1 MMTNGVSGGFNV
13 LLPRS
18 SVVPRKKYKKYSTG
32 TYIGLIAYAIQD
44 SPDKMLTFKQI
55 MKKLEPFVF
64 GDKKGIENNI
74 RVCLSSNRC
83 FAKVP
88 VDPDYPNPKKNFWK
102 VDESGITPKMFRR
115 HFKYI
120 MNVFPGLSVQAL
132 QVDECEEDNSYVP
145 EPLMPVCTV
154 AENKREVKFTGP
166 FSIESILKS
175 DSEVKRMRSTRLEES
190 PRYVDAQ
197 CGATKRK
204 NFYEYDTVE
213 CYYPVSTVGCQLV
226 SAKRPRMS
234 SEHPFGLSLPPQLPY
249 DQPVLLRS
257 PQMFDTRYVS
267 W

>member
-1 MMTNGVSGGFNV
+1 MTNGVNERFSV
-13 LLPRS
+13 LLEQS

-32 TYIGLIAYAIQD
+32 TYIGLIAYAILD

-64 GDKKGIENNI
+64 GEKKGIENNI

-102 VDESGITPKMFRR
+102 VDESGITAKMFRR

-120 MNVFPGLSVQAL
+120 MNLFPGLSIQAH
-132 QVDECEEDNSYVP
+132 QVDECEENSYAP
-145 EPLMPVCTV
+145 EPLTPVCTV
-154 AENKREVKFTGP
+154 AENKSEVKFTGP
-166 FSIESILKS
+166 FSIESLLKS
-175 DSEVKRMRSTRLEES
+175 DREVKRMHSTRLEEQRLYID
-190 PRYVDAQ
+190 PQR
-197 CGATKRK
+197 GATKRK
-204 NFYEYDTVE
+204 NFYEYNTVE
-213 CYYPVSTVGCQLV
+213 CYYPVSAVGSQLV
-226 SAKRPRMS
+226 SAKRPRVS
-234 SEHPFGLSLPPQLPY
+234 SGPSFGLSLPPQITY

-257 PQMFDTRYVS
+257 PFMYDARYVR